1 MFMINVNEKEQE
13 TKMCMLYKTNY
24 GMGGKEGGR
33 EEKRE
38 REKRRD
44 QKEIYQNVN
53 KASKL
58 QLVHFKHVVYYMSTI
73 SQ

>member
-1 MFMINVNEKEQE
+1 MLMKKEQE
-13 TKMCMLYKTNY
+13 IKMCMLYKTNY
-24 GMGGKEGGR
+24 GWEEKREGGR
-33 EEKRE
+33 KRE
-38 REKRRD
+38 REKRKD

-58 QLVHFKHVVYYMSTI
+58 QFVHFKHVVYYMSTV